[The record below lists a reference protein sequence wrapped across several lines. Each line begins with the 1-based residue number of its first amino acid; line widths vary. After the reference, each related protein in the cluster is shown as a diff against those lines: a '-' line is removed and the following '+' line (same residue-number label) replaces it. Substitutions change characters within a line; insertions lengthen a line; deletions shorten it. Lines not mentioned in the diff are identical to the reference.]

1 MIRVSIVEDTEDIG
15 LTLKQRINTAP
26 DMECISYYESAEDAL
41 VGLMKKPPDVVLMDI
56 GLPNMD
62 GIECMFRVKHKFPD
76 IKFLMF
82 TVFDDDDRVF
92 NALKAGASGYVL
104 KMESSEK
111 IVNALREIY
120 NGGAPMSRSIAFKVL
135 QSFHIFHSPLIE
147 SLTKRE
153 LEILEKLSQGLL
165 YKEIALQLSPQIS
178 EGTVKQH
185 IHRIYKKLQVNNRTE
200 AINKYKG

>member
-1 MIRVSIVEDTEDIG
+1 MIRISIVEDTEDIG
-15 LTLKQRINTAP
+15 LTIKQRINSTE
-26 DMECISYYESAEDAL
+26 DLECISYFESAEDAL
-41 VGLMKKPPDVVLMDI
+41 TGLMKKPPDVVLMDI

-62 GIECMFRVKHKFPD
+62 GIECMFRVKHKYPN

-92 NALKAGASGYVL
+92 NALKAGANGYVL

-111 IVNALREIY
+111 IINALREIY
-120 NGGAPMSRSIAFKVL
+120 NGGAPMSRTIAFKVL
-135 QSFHIFHSPLIE
+135 QSFHIFHSPLVE
-147 SLTKRE
+147 TLTKRE

-185 IHRIYKKLQVNNRTE
+185 IHKIYKKLQVNNRTE